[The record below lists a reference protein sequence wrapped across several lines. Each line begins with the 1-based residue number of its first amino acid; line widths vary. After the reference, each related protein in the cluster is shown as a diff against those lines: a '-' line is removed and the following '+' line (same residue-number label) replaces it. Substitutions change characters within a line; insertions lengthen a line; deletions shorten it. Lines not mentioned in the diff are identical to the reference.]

1 MQGGQTLLPSLQEL
15 TLVPS
20 FPQEVPLVLSLNQEE
35 VELPLLL
42 ELSVAE
48 KLPLP
53 PSPSLLQVA
62 GERLKSRPL
71 RKSILP
77 VPTLTL
83 SCLSGSHRFLNS
95 VIISVPATVIP
106 QSLS

>member
-1 MQGGQTLLPSLQEL
+1 M
-15 TLVPS
+15 
-20 FPQEVPLVLSLNQEE
+20 PLVLSLNQEE

-71 RKSILP
+71 RKSML
-77 VPTLTL
+77 VVTLC
-83 SCLSGSHRFLNS
+83 CLSGSHLFRYHFSLVS
-95 VIISVPATVIP
+95 VILVEPQPLTVV
-106 QSLS
+106 S